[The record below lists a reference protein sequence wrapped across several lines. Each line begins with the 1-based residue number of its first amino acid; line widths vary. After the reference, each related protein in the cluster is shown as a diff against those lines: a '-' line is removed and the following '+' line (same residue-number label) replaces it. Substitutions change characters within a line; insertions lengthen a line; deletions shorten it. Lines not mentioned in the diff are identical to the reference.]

1 LLFQNIV
8 RHCRCASLLQQL
20 RWDATEILR
29 FLRLALEPCNK
40 DATRRG
46 RARGPLRLLLANA
59 TTPGVKAR
67 FDLLADEVA
76 DLDDAPVD

>member
-1 LLFQNIV
+1 
-8 RHCRCASLLQQL
+8 L
-20 RWDATEILR
+20 RWSL
-29 FLRLALEPCNK
+29 
-40 DATRRG
+40 ATRMRHGGGG
-46 RARGPLRLLLANA
+46 REGPLRLLLANA